1 MLQNILGVLIPWLT
15 STGILTAVVLAV
27 LLGHRLLYRVLD
39 DISSRTASTLDNSF
53 VRRSRCPAK
62 VILPLLAVMATL
74 PMLHLPS
81 EITRPAKHIVGL
93 ALIACTAWLLIALM
107 GVIDDAVALRFRV
120 DVKDNLAA
128 RRVQT
133 QVRVL
138 QRIVV
143 VVVLIVTTSIMLM
156 TFPSIRQLGASL
168 LASAGLAGLIVGLAA
183 RSTLQNLLAGVQVA
197 LTEPIRID
205 DVVIVEGEWGR
216 IEEIHTSFVVVKIW
230 DLRRLVVPISYFIE
244 KPFQNWTR
252 TTAALLGTVFVYVDY
267 TVPVEAVRQELR
279 RILEGS
285 RDKWDGQVCV
295 LQVTDSKE
303 QTLELRALK
312 SAADSGTASDLRC
325 QVREKLVE
333 FLQKNYPQCLPR
345 MRAEIRE
352 PAGPASLAPG
362 RAAQAAS

>member
-1 MLQNILGVLIPWLT
+1 MLQDILGVLIPWLI
-15 STGILTAVVLAV
+15 SAGILTGVVLAV
-27 LLGHRLLYRVLD
+27 LFGHWLLYRLLD
-39 DISSRTASTLDNSF
+39 DLASHTPSTLDDSF
-53 VRRSRCPAK
+53 VRHSRRPAK
-62 VILPLLAVMATL
+62 LILPLLAVVATL
-74 PMLHLPS
+74 PALPLPH
-81 EITRPAKHIVGL
+81 TVTGPARHIAGL
-93 ALIACTAWLLIALM
+93 GLIASAAWLLIALLS
-107 GVIDDAVALRFRV
+107 VVDDAVALKFPV
-120 DVKDNLAA
+120 DVKDNLSA

-143 VVVLIVTTSIMLM
+143 VVVAIVTTSIMLM
-156 TFPSIRQLGASL
+156 TFPSIRQLGTSL

-216 IEEIHTSFVVVKIW
+216 IEEIRTSYVVVKIW

-252 TTAALLGTVFVYVDY
+252 TTAALMGTVFLYVDY
-267 TVPVEAVRQELR
+267 TVPVEAVRQELC
-279 RILEGS
+279 RILEES

-303 QTLELRALK
+303 QTLELRALM
-312 SAADSGTASDLRC
+312 SAADSGTAWDLRC
-325 QVREKLVE
+325 QVRERLVE

>member
-1 MLQNILGVLIPWLT
+1 MLEEIIGALIPWLIAA
-15 STGILTAVVLAV
+15 GILTGVVLAV
-27 LLGHRLLYRVLD
+27 LLGHSLLYKLLAD
-39 DISSRTASTLDNSF
+39 LAARTPSTLDNSF
-53 VRRSRCPAK
+53 VRHSRRPVK
-62 VILPLLAVMATL
+62 LILPLLAVVATL
-74 PMLHLPS
+74 PTLPLPH
-81 EITRPAKHIVGL
+81 TVTGPARHIVGL
-93 ALIACTAWLLIALM
+93 GLIASAAWLLIALL
-107 GVIDDAVALRFRV
+107 GVIDDAVALKFRV
-120 DVKDNLAA
+120 DVKDNLSA

-143 VVVLIVTTSIMLM
+143 VVVAIVTASIMLM
-156 TFPSIRQLGASL
+156 TFPSIRQLGTSL

-183 RSTLQNLLAGVQVA
+183 RSTLENLLAGVQVA
-197 LTEPIRID
+197 LTEPIRVD

-216 IEEIHTSFVVVKIW
+216 IEEIRTSFVVVKIW

-279 RILEGS
+279 RILEES

-303 QTLELRALK
+303 QTLELRALM
-312 SAADSGTASDLRC
+312 SAADSGTAWDLRC
-325 QVREKLVE
+325 QVREKLVA
-333 FLQKNYPQCLPR
+333 FLQENYPQCLPR

-352 PAGPASLAPG
+352 PASLASG
-362 RAAQAAS
+362 RATQAAG